1 MKPSICKYSEIE
13 KGLSFS
19 KHKYYVCT
27 HDMVFWAYKCPS
39 NGQDCKYFEA
49 DFIKIVKRE
58 IKEKN

>member
-1 MKPSICKYSEIE
+1 MRPSICKYSTE

-19 KHKYYVCT
+19 KHRYYLCT
-27 HDMVFWAYKCPS
+27 NDMVWAYKCPS
-39 NGQDCKYFEA
+39 NGQECKYFEA